1 MSQIPREG
9 GVQSVVGLLRE
20 GFPYIQNRC
29 RRFRSDLFEIAVPFA
44 QVVCMS
50 GRQATELFYDTSR
63 FERLLARTVP
73 AVGQE
78 PLQLHSA
85 GRRRLPPGT
94 PLPG

>member
-9 GVQSVVGLLRE
+9 GVRSVVGLLRE

-50 GRQATELFYDTSR
+50 GREATELFYDTTR
-63 FERLLARTVP
+63 FERKGAIPKRVQKTLLGENPRHTFDNGAHRHRK
-73 AVGQE
+73 GE
-78 PLQLHSA
+78 
-85 GRRRLPPGT
+85 
-94 PLPG
+94 